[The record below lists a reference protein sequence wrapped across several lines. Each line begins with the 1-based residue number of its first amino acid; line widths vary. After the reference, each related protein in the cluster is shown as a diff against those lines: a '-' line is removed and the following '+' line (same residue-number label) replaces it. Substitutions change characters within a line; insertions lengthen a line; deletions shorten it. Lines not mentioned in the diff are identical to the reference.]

1 MRLMLTW
8 WKSAQLHKRAQYL
21 ILTET
26 PRPMKPYPTTR
37 DKIQDVL
44 DALSSKEVF
53 LDSSGRYTKAEM
65 IEWCASWVKIYD
77 KLPQNTSP
85 M

>member
-1 MRLMLTW
+1 
-8 WKSAQLHKRAQYL
+8 
-21 ILTET
+21 
-26 PRPMKPYPTTR
+26 MKPYPTTR

-53 LDSSGRYTKAEM
+53 LDSNGRYTKAEM